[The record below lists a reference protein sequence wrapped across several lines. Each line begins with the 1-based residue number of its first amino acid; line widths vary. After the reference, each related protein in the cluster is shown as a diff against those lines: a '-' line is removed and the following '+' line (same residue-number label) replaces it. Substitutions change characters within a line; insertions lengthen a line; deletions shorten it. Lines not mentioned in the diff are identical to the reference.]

1 MVIGLWATRIFK
13 GCRMHVLRYALYVR
27 YSLCSRRSYGVVGFG
42 SFSNAVNVSLDKVFV
57 TVVL

>member
-13 GCRMHVLRYALYVR
+13 GCRIRYALYVR